1 MKSGW
6 KVRVVK
12 INWHRILW
20 CYALVVLSLN
30 PALAKSITEDEP
42 VPILERIV
50 SLNFQQERV
59 EVALKKISTQAR
71 FTFSYNSDIVDGDR
85 TINQNFRDKTVREVL
100 DEIFA
105 GSIQY
110 KARGKYIIL
119 TKAPGRE
126 KKEQRITGYVVDE
139 STGKRLQNVSV
150 YDPVSLSS
158 AVTDSFGYFQLEVD
172 QPSGEEVK
180 LAIRKLNY
188 TDTVVAVTRDRRRL
202 VNIAIREPADRVNIF
217 ADSVREKIK
226 RFWKTK
232 ISPQEVNMQN
242 IRDTLHRKFQF
253 SVVPFVGTNHKLSGN
268 VINDYS
274 INLYG
279 GYALG
284 LKKFEIGGMFNII
297 RGDMDGAQF
306 AGIFNSVGGKMN
318 TMQMAG
324 ILNMNR
330 DSVKGYQFAGMINM
344 NGNSSNK
351 FSMAGFLNLT
361 NHDSRGVHLAG
372 LGNATIGKQEG
383 PHVAGLFN
391 FSTSNSSAA
400 QVSGLTN
407 FTAGTLSGAQVSG
420 LLNFALKNVKGAQ
433 VSGFVNVAPR
443 ALKGAQVSGL
453 LNYATRVHGTQVGLL
468 NISDS
473 IRGFPLGLLSF
484 SLKGYHKIEVSADEI
499 FYTNISFRTGVHQFY
514 NILTVGAKPD
524 SFEGDETHW
533 TFGYGIGTAPKLSKT
548 LSLNVDLISNQVVYG
563 SSIDAI
569 NMINKLYVGL
579 DVQPMKNI
587 GFAFG
592 VTLNAYVTDTTY
604 DKYQSLFTD
613 YKPHFISDRTYSNDL
628 NMKMW
633 LGAKIGV
640 RFL

>member
-12 INWHRILW
+12 ISCHRILW
-20 CYALVVLSLN
+20 FYASVVFSLN
-30 PALAKSITEDEP
+30 TAFAKSITDDEP

-50 SLNFQQERV
+50 SANFQHERV
-59 EVALKKISTQAR
+59 EIALKKISTQAR
-71 FTFSYNSDIVDGDR
+71 FTFSYNSDIVDGER
-85 TINQNFRDKTVREVL
+85 TINQNFQNKTVREVL

-119 TKAPGRE
+119 TKAPERE
-126 KKEQRITGYVVDE
+126 EKEQRITGYVIDE

-202 VNIAIREPADRVNIF
+202 VNIAIRDPVDRVNIL

-226 RFWKTK
+226 RFWTTK
-232 ISPQEVNMQN
+232 FSPQEINMQN
-242 IRDTLHRKFQF
+242 IQDTLYRKFQF

-274 INLYG
+274 VNLYG

-284 LKKFEIGGMFNII
+284 VKKLEIGGMFNII
-297 RGDMDGAQF
+297 RGNMDGAQF

-318 TMQMAG
+318 AMQMAG
-324 ILNMNR
+324 MINLNR
-330 DSVKGYQFAGMINM
+330 DSVKGYQFAGMINL

-361 NHDSRGVHLAG
+361 NRDSRGVHLAG
-372 LGNATIGKQEG
+372 LGNVTIGKQEG
-383 PHVAGLFN
+383 PHIAGLFN
-391 FSTSNSSAA
+391 FSTNDTKTA
-400 QVSGLTN
+400 QISGLTN

-420 LLNFALKNVKGAQ
+420 LLNFALKDVKGAQ
-433 VSGFVNVAPR
+433 VSGLVNIAPR
-443 ALKGAQVSGL
+443 AMKGAQVSGL

-473 IRGFPLGLLSF
+473 IRGVPVGLLSL

-499 FYTNISFRTGVHQFY
+499 FYTNIAFRTGVRQFY

-524 SFEGDETHW
+524 SFEDDETHW
-533 TFGYGIGTAPKLSKT
+533 TFGYGIGTAPKLSRT

-563 SSIDAI
+563 NTIDAI

-592 VTLNAYVTDTTY
+592 VTLNGYVTDTTY
-604 DKYQSLFTD
+604 DKYQPLFTD
-613 YKPHFISDRTYSNDL
+613 YKPHFMSDRTYSNDL
-628 NMKMW
+628 NLKMW